1 LGAARAQFSERET
14 IKLTLAIVMIN
25 GLNRIAIGLRAI
37 HPRALLSR
45 LALGRLGAAQARRET
60 YIGPWLPEP
69 PAEDAA
75 DVEDRA
81 EEVAA

>member
-1 LGAARAQFSERET
+1 
-14 IKLTLAIVMIN
+14 MIN
-25 GLNRIAIGLRAI
+25 GLNRIAIGLRAV
-37 HPRALLSR
+37 HPRALLSRLATR